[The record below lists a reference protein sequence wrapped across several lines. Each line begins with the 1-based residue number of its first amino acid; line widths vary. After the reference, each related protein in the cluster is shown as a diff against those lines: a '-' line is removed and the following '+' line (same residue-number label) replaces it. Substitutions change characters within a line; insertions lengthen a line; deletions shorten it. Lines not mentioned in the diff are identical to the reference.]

1 MRSWRRWVLWGVLVT
16 AVVAA
21 LAYAFRPKTVAVDMA
36 QITRGPLVVTV
47 DDEGKTRV
55 KQAYIVSAP
64 VAGRARRIT
73 LEVGDTVQANV
84 TKIADIEPIDPAFL
98 DIRSRA
104 QAEAAVR
111 TAEAAKV
118 LAAAEL
124 KAAEAELVFARTELG
139 RARQLFLRAAGSKR
153 TLDQANRAF
162 KTREAAVETFKAKL
176 RMREYDL
183 VRARLQLVPPGDRA
197 RQQLGACACIAVRS
211 PVSGSVLRIF
221 HKSAGV
227 VTPGQQLL
235 EVGDPRTL
243 EIVVDLLSSD
253 AVRTRPGQR
262 VIIEGWGGKTP
273 LTGRLSRVEPL
284 GKTKVSALGI
294 EEQRVDV
301 VIQITDPA
309 QRWATLGHGYRV
321 ETRIVLWETD
331 SALKVPLSALFRVGD
346 QWAVFAVVDGKAK
359 QRIVE
364 IGQRTALA
372 AEILKGLSEK
382 DQVIVHPSDQVVEA
396 VRVVQRRSD

>member
-1 MRSWRRWVLWGVLVT
+1 MRSWRRWILWGVLVI
-16 AVVAA
+16 ALGAA
-21 LAYAFRPKTVAVDMA
+21 LAYAFRLQPVAVDIA
-36 QITRGPLVVTV
+36 KVSRGRLVVTV

-55 KQAYIVSAP
+55 KQAYVVSAP
-64 VAGRARRIT
+64 VAGRARRIA
-73 LEVGDTVQANV
+73 LDVGDIVKANV

-124 KAAEAELVFARTELG
+124 KAAEAEFVFARTELQ

-153 TLDQANRAF
+153 ALDQAERAF
-162 KTREAAVETFKAKL
+162 KTRAAAVETFKAKL
-176 RMREYDL
+176 RMREFDL
-183 VRARLQLVPPGDRA
+183 VRARLQLVPPGERA
-197 RQQLGACACIAVRS
+197 RQQLGSCACVTVRS
-211 PVSGSVLRIF
+211 PVSGSVLQIF

-227 VTPGQQLL
+227 VQPGQQLL
-235 EVGDPRTL
+235 EVGDPRKL

-253 AVRTRPGQR
+253 AVRTKPGQR

-294 EEQRVDV
+294 EEQRVNV
-301 VIQITDPA
+301 VIQITDPP
-309 QRWATLGHGYRV
+309 QRWLSLGHGYRV
-321 ETRIVLWETD
+321 ETRIVLWETG
-331 SALKVPLSALFRVGD
+331 SALKIPLSALFRVGD
-346 QWAVFAVVDGKAK
+346 QWAVFAVVDGMAR
-359 QRIVE
+359 QRIVR
-364 IGQRTALA
+364 IGQRTALE
-372 AEILKGLSEK
+372 AEVIKGLTEK
-382 DQVIVHPSDQVVEA
+382 DQVIVHPSDQISES
-396 VRVVQRRSD
+396 VRVEERR